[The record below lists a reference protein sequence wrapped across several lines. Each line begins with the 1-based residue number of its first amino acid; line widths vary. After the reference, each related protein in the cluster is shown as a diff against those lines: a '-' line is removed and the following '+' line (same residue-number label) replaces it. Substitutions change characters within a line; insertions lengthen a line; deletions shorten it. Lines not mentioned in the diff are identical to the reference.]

1 MRSNLLATAIVA
13 GLGLSSLAFAGDAS
27 AATKTSAKAPA
38 VTAEQMA
45 QLQAQVAQLQAQL
58 DALKAQAD
66 DQQAQADAQSD
77 VNVAQAQAIE
87 TTQKTQESVDKLT
100 KLVNDTKIG
109 GRMFFDASNINQ
121 ENNGTKT
128 ANYGSGF
135 DVKRFYLTVD
145 HKFNDIWSANLTTD
159 FQYLSAISNTEVFV
173 KKAYLQGKFSDAFV
187 ARIGAADMPWI
198 PFAEKWYGMR
208 YVENT
213 VTDRLSYG
221 TSSDWG
227 VHALGDV
234 AGGMGNY
241 AVSVVNG
248 RGYRNFSRSKGVDI
262 EARAGFSPTTNTVIA
277 VGGYSGK
284 RGLETETVD
293 PPQTAKRVDAMV
305 AYANPAGFRVGAEW
319 FQAKNWAVTNVIDD
333 KAAGW
338 SVWGSVPLTKS
349 GINAFARY
357 DKADTSK
364 DVDPSL
370 ENKYFN
376 LGVEFPVTKG
386 FKLAAVYKDTKNEN
400 DTSIDLHTKEFGVW
414 GDVSF

>member
-13 GLGLSSLAFAGDAS
+13 GLGLSSLAFAGDAA
-27 AATKTSAKAPA
+27 AATKTAAKAPA

-45 QLQAQVAQLQAQL
+45 QLQAQMAQLQAQL
-58 DALKAQAD
+58 DALKAQTA

-87 TTQKTQESVDKLT
+87 DTQKTKESVDKLA

-109 GRMFFDASNINQ
+109 GRMFFDASSISQ
-121 ENNGTKT
+121 KDNGEKT
-128 ANYGSGF
+128 DSSGTGF

-173 KKAYLQGKFSDAFV
+173 KKAYVQGKFDDAFTL
-187 ARIGAADMPWI
+187 RIGAADMPWI
-198 PFAEKWYGMR
+198 PYAEKFYGMR

-213 VTDRLSYG
+213 LTDRLSYG

-227 VHALGDV
+227 MHALGDL
-234 AGGMGNY
+234 GGGIANY
-241 AVSVVNG
+241 QVSVVNG
-248 RGYRNFSRSKGVDI
+248 RGYRNFSRSKSVDV
-262 EARAGFSPTTNTVIA
+262 EARVAFTPTSDTVIA

-284 RGLETETVD
+284 RGQETENID
-293 PPQTAKRVDAMV
+293 PPQTAERVNLMA
-305 AYANPAGFRVGAEW
+305 AYANPKGFRVGAEW
-319 FQAKNWAVTNVIDD
+319 FQAKNWAVTNVVDD
-333 KAAGW
+333 KADGW
-338 SVWGSVPLTKS
+338 SVWGSVPLTAT

-357 DKADTSK
+357 DKANTSK
-364 DVDPSL
+364 DVDPSR

-400 DTSIDLHTKEFGVW
+400 DTTIDLHTQEFGVW

>member
-13 GLGLSSLAFAGDAS
+13 GLGLSSLAFAGNAS
-27 AATKTSAKAPA
+27 AATKTQA

-58 DALKAQAD
+58 DALKAQSDA
-66 DQQAQADAQSD
+66 QQAQADAQSD

-87 TTQKTQESVDKLT
+87 TTQKTQDSVDKLT

-121 ENNGTKT
+121 ENNGSKT
-128 ANYGSGF
+128 DSSGTGF

-145 HKFNDIWSANLTTD
+145 HKFNDVWSANLTTD

-173 KKAYLQGKFSDAFV
+173 KKAYLQGKFDDAFV
-187 ARIGAADMPWI
+187 VRIGSADMPWI
-198 PFAEKWYGMR
+198 PFAEKFYGMR

-213 VTDRLSYG
+213 LTDRLSYG
-221 TSSDWG
+221 TSADWG
-227 VHALGDV
+227 VHASGDI
-234 AGGMGNY
+234 AGGMANY
-241 AVSVVNG
+241 QVSVVNG

-262 EARAGFSPTTNTVIA
+262 EARAGFAPTPNTIIA
-277 VGGYSGK
+277 VGGYSGE
-284 RGLETETVD
+284 RGQETESVN
-293 PPQTAKRVDAMV
+293 PPQTAKRINAMA
-305 AYANPAGFRVGAEW
+305 AYAAPSGFRLGAEW
-319 FQAKNWAVTNVIDD
+319 FQAKNWAVTNVVDD
-333 KAAGW
+333 KADGW
-338 SVWGSVPLTKS
+338 SVWGSVPLTAT

-370 ENKYFN
+370 QNKYFN